1 VAEEVLT
8 AWALHRGTRCRGIHW
23 DKWEERGVEHL
34 AELAGCL
41 GGAAVA
47 AVCEAFCEDYAGW
60 RGGMPDL
67 VVWQRREPPPEEEP
81 LAGASGACITPEE
94 EPLAGASGGTGT
106 FYPYGEARLVEVKSP
121 NDKLSEQQRAWIERL
136 SARGV
141 LVEVCSLHADSPRSL
156 HAEPPPSHCCRCAV
170 WARGCA
176 RSTIGCARASRPS
189 CSRRRTRRQRRQR
202 RHLLLLLLLLR
213 CRRRHDRWL
222 SRKRSAMRTH
232 SLRLRRRTSWRLART
247 MQQLSRRR

>member
-1 VAEEVLT
+1 MLDAGEFVAARRAAITARLATLSSLHGAAVAEEVLT

-81 LAGASGACITPEE
+81 LEGASGACNAPEE
-94 EPLAGASGGTGT
+94 EPLEGASGGTET
-106 FYPYGEARLVEVKSP
+106 FHPYGEARLVEVKSP

-136 SARGV
+136 STRGV
-141 LVEVCSLHADSPRSL
+141 LVEVCSLHDDCPLIA
-156 HAEPPPSHCCRCAV
+156 C
-170 WARGCA
+170 
-176 RSTIGCARASRPS
+176 
-189 CSRRRTRRQRRQR
+189 
-202 RHLLLLLLLLR
+202 
-213 CRRRHDRWL
+213 
-222 SRKRSAMRTH
+222 
-232 SLRLRRRTSWRLART
+232 
-247 MQQLSRRR
+247 

>member
-1 VAEEVLT
+1 MLDAGEFVAARRAAITARLATLSSLHGAAVAEEVLT

-81 LAGASGACITPEE
+81 FEGASGACNAPEE
-94 EPLAGASGGTGT
+94 ESLEGASGGTET
-106 FYPYGEARLVEVKSP
+106 FHPYGEARLVEVKSP

-136 SARGV
+136 STRGV
-141 LVEVCSLHADSPRSL
+141 LVEVCSLHDDCPLIA
-156 HAEPPPSHCCRCAV
+156 C
-170 WARGCA
+170 
-176 RSTIGCARASRPS
+176 
-189 CSRRRTRRQRRQR
+189 
-202 RHLLLLLLLLR
+202 
-213 CRRRHDRWL
+213 
-222 SRKRSAMRTH
+222 
-232 SLRLRRRTSWRLART
+232 
-247 MQQLSRRR
+247 

>member
-1 VAEEVLT
+1 MLDAGEFVAARRAAITARLATLSSLHGAAVAEEVLT

-81 LAGASGACITPEE
+81 LEGALGACNAPEEEPFEGASGACNAPEEESLEGASGACNAPEE
-94 EPLAGASGGTGT
+94 EPLEGASGGTET
-106 FYPYGEARLVEVKSP
+106 FHPYGEARLVEVKSP

-136 SARGV
+136 STRGV
-141 LVEVCSLHADSPRSL
+141 LVEVCSLHDDCPLIA
-156 HAEPPPSHCCRCAV
+156 C
-170 WARGCA
+170 
-176 RSTIGCARASRPS
+176 
-189 CSRRRTRRQRRQR
+189 
-202 RHLLLLLLLLR
+202 
-213 CRRRHDRWL
+213 
-222 SRKRSAMRTH
+222 
-232 SLRLRRRTSWRLART
+232 
-247 MQQLSRRR
+247 

>member
-81 LAGASGACITPEE
+81 LAGASGACIIPEE

-141 LVEVCSLHADSPRSL
+141 LVEVCSLLDDSPL
-156 HAEPPPSHCCRCAV
+156 IAC
-170 WARGCA
+170 
-176 RSTIGCARASRPS
+176 
-189 CSRRRTRRQRRQR
+189 
-202 RHLLLLLLLLR
+202 
-213 CRRRHDRWL
+213 
-222 SRKRSAMRTH
+222 
-232 SLRLRRRTSWRLART
+232 
-247 MQQLSRRR
+247 

>member
-1 VAEEVLT
+1 MHGAAVAEEVLT

-67 VVWQRREPPPEEEP
+67 VVWQRRELP
-81 LAGASGACITPEE
+81 PEE

-141 LVEVCSLHADSPRSL
+141 LVEVCSLHADCPPHCMLVEVCSL
-156 HAEPPPSHCCRCAV
+156 HADCPPHCMLSPSPPSH
-170 WARGCA
+170 
-176 RSTIGCARASRPS
+176 
-189 CSRRRTRRQRRQR
+189 
-202 RHLLLLLLLLR
+202 
-213 CRRRHDRWL
+213 
-222 SRKRSAMRTH
+222 
-232 SLRLRRRTSWRLART
+232 
-247 MQQLSRRR
+247 